1 MKTRAAKFVAAIV
14 ASMASG
20 ASVLAAPDN
29 TQPAA
34 DKCLTSPGETAP
46 GGGHWRYRI
55 ERGTGRHCWYLK
67 GAGEKAAR
75 SAPEPTTAAT
85 EEPAPARSRKKAAA
99 PSSVS
104 EAHAEFA
111 TTPAEQDV
119 KPAPVQSTPAPTAG
133 APGTDGNQLSSAR
146 PANMLAPSVAA
157 RWPDP
162 MSTANPAAASP
173 PPAPAERS
181 LDAPAPVAAPAPAAA
196 PAPSQVMPRAVPPTP
211 VAEMPMSLPMQITVV
226 AGGLSVLAVLLSILF
241 GWLSSRA
248 PRLSPSAPM
257 PPLDLPEQPRRPGD
271 LYRQR
276 KQMSEPA
283 SSRHAA

>member
-14 ASMASG
+14 ASMASS

-29 TQPAA
+29 TQQAT
-34 DKCLTSPGETAP
+34 DKCLTSPGESAP
-46 GGGHWRYRI
+46 GSGHWRYRI

-67 GAGEKAAR
+67 GGGEKAAR
-75 SAPEPTTAAT
+75 NAPEPATAAT

-104 EAHAEFA
+104 EAHAEYA
-111 TTPAEQDV
+111 STPPEQNA
-119 KPAPVQSTPAPTAG
+119 KPVPVQSTPAPTAS
-133 APGTDGNQLSSAR
+133 APAADSNQLSSAK
-146 PANMLAPSVAA
+146 PANMLAPSVAE

-162 MSTANPAAASP
+162 MSTANPAAANP
-173 PPAPAERS
+173 QPAARRMDAPAAAA
-181 LDAPAPVAAPAPAAA
+181 APAPVAAPAPQ
-196 PAPSQVMPRAVPPTP
+196 QVMPRAVPPVP
-211 VAEMPMSLPMQITVV
+211 VSEMPMSLPMQITVV

-276 KQMSEPA
+276 RQMSEQE
-283 SSRHAA
+283 SGRHAA